1 MDKRV
6 IIDGPFLEVKDT
18 PELKRYMEFVI
29 KNAMPK
35 NCGVYCERHHLFP
48 RSLYP
53 QFEKAKWNIFRLKA
67 EDHLR
72 AHYYLYKA
80 LPNNVDMVYAFN
92 MMLNRADKG
101 KNFTFSKTQI
111 DKIFESEDVDREY
124 TEFRQYVAKAIS
136 KANKGRKH
144 SEEEKQRQS
153 EQMRGLMTVRDKDG
167 NTYFVKHDDP
177 RVLSGEFVHICVGR
191 KHSEETRRKM
201 SENGIKGRV
210 CVHNENGE
218 ILFVSEEEAE
228 KYERGLTEE
237 RKKILSDAA
246 TDFYFYTNEETGKT
260 IRVKKGEEVPVGY
273 VRKREKRG
281 GFVGFDDINKTVR
294 AYDIKER
301 KIVMIPKK
309 GIDFQRYIIQPPIKL
324 EDVNYIKING
334 MVFIAVQDLY
344 HYLLGCG
351 VTICQPYT
359 KNYSLLISHL
369 DDTIIFPKTT
379 VIGKNE
385 ARGNYEKRKMIL
397 NEIHKQAKRLGDLL
411 PLQVVNIQDLVY
423 GQNVLYVSEEK
434 VKKYNG

>member
-6 IIDGPFLEVKDT
+6 IIDGPFLVIKDT

-29 KNAMPK
+29 KNKITKREDPHGEK
-35 NCGVYCERHHLFP
+35 HHLFP
-48 RSLYP
+48 RALYP
-53 QFEKAKWNIFRLKA
+53 QFEKAKWNQFYLRA
-67 EDHLR
+67 TDHIR

-80 LPNNVDMVYAFN
+80 LPNNVKVLFALN
-92 MMLNRADKG
+92 MMLNRGDKE

-111 DKIFESEDVDREY
+111 DTMFESGDVEREY
-124 TEFRQYVAKAIS
+124 AEFRQKVSKIIS
-136 KANKGRKH
+136 KTNKGRKR
-144 SEEEKQRQS
+144 SEEVKQHQS

-167 NTYFVKHDDP
+167 NTYFVEHDDP

-191 KHSEETRRKM
+191 KHTEETKRKM
-201 SENGIKGRV
+201 SENGIKGKV
-210 CVHNENGE
+210 CVHNENGD
-218 ILFVSEEEAE
+218 ILFVSEEEAGN
-228 KYERGLTEE
+228 YSLGFSEE
-237 RKKILSDAA
+237 RKKICSNAA

-309 GIDFQRYIIQPPIKL
+309 GIDFQRYIIQPPTKL

-334 MVFIAVQDLY
+334 VVFIAVQDLY

-369 DDTIIFPKTT
+369 DDIVIFPKTT
-379 VIGKNE
+379 AIGKNE
-385 ARGNYEKRKMIL
+385 ARGHYEKRKMIL
-397 NEIHKQAKRLGDLL
+397 SEIHKQAKRLGDLL

>member
-6 IIDGPFLEVKDT
+6 IIDGPFLDIKDT

-29 KNAMPK
+29 KNKITKREDPHGEK
-35 NCGVYCERHHLFP
+35 HHLFP
-48 RSLYP
+48 RALYP
-53 QFEKAKWNIFRLKA
+53 QFEKAKWNQFYLRA
-67 EDHLR
+67 TDHIR

-80 LPNNVDMVYAFN
+80 LPNNVKVLFALN
-92 MMLNRADKG
+92 MMLNRGDKE

-111 DKIFESEDVDREY
+111 DTMFESGDVEREY
-124 TEFRQYVAKAIS
+124 AEFRQKVSKIIS
-136 KANKGRKH
+136 KTNKGRKR
-144 SEEEKQRQS
+144 SEEVKQHQS

-167 NTYFVKHDDP
+167 NTYFVEHDDP

-191 KHSEETRRKM
+191 KHTEETKRKM
-201 SENGIKGRV
+201 SENGIKGKV
-210 CVHNENGE
+210 CVHNENGD
-218 ILFVSEEEAE
+218 ILFVSEEEAGN
-228 KYERGLTEE
+228 YSLGFSEE
-237 RKKILSDAA
+237 RKKICSNAA

-309 GIDFQRYIIQPPIKL
+309 GIDFQRYIIQPPTKL

-334 MVFIAVQDLY
+334 VVFIAVQDLY

-369 DDTIIFPKTT
+369 DDIVIFPKTT
-379 VIGKNE
+379 AIGKNE
-385 ARGNYEKRKMIL
+385 ARGHYEKRKMIL

-423 GQNVLYVSEEK
+423 GQNALYASEEK
-434 VKKYNG
+434 VKKHNG

>member
-1 MDKRV
+1 MDNRI
-6 IIDGPFLEVKDT
+6 IIDGPFLDIKDT

-124 TEFRQYVAKAIS
+124 AEFRQYVAKAIS
-136 KANKGRKH
+136 KANKGRKP
-144 SEEEKQRQS
+144 SEEARAKMSEKS
-153 EQMRGLMTVRDKDG
+153 KGKVSVKDIEG
-167 NTYFVKHDDP
+167 NKFRVAVDDE
-177 RVLSGEFVHICVGR
+177 RLKTGELIYNSCGHKC
-191 KHSEETRRKM
+191 SDETKRKM

-218 ILFVSEEEAE
+218 ILFVSEEEAG

-281 GFVGFDDINKTVR
+281 GFVGFDAINKNVR

-309 GIDFQRYIIQPPIKL
+309 GIDFQRYIIQPPTKL

-334 MVFIAVQDLY
+334 VVFIAIQDLCN
-344 HYLLGCG
+344 YLLGCG
-351 VTICQPYT
+351 ITISQPYSQ
-359 KNYSLLISHL
+359 NYGLLLKHL
-369 DDTIIFPKTT
+369 DDMIIFSKATRPY
-379 VIGKNE
+379 KNE
-385 ARGNYEKRKMIL
+385 VTEHLQMRKKIL
-397 NEIHKQAKRLGDLL
+397 VEIHKQQKKLRELL

>member
-1 MDKRV
+1 MDNRI
-6 IIDGPFLEVKDT
+6 IIDGPFLDIKDT

-72 AHYYLYKA
+72 AHYYLYKIF
-80 LPNNVDMVYAFN
+80 PNNREMIFSLN
-92 MMLNRADKG
+92 MMLNRGDRS
-101 KNFTFSKTQI
+101 KNFAFSKSQI
-111 DKIFESEDVDREY
+111 DMMFESGDVEREY
-124 TEFRQYVAKAIS
+124 TEFRQKVSKIIS
-136 KANKGRKH
+136 KTNKGRKP
-144 SEEEKQRQS
+144 SEEARAKMSEKS
-153 EQMRGLMTVRDKDG
+153 KGKVSVKDAEG
-167 NTYFVKHDDP
+167 NKFRVGVDDE
-177 RVLSGEFVHICVGR
+177 RLKTGELIYNTCGHKC
-191 KHSEETRRKM
+191 SDETKRKM

-218 ILFVSEEEAE
+218 ILFVSEEEAG

-309 GIDFQRYIIQPPIKL
+309 GIDFQRYIIQPPTKL

-334 MVFIAVQDLY
+334 VVFIAVQDLY

-369 DDTIIFPKTT
+369 DDIVIFPKTT

-385 ARGNYEKRKMIL
+385 ARGHYEKRKMIL

>member
-1 MDKRV
+1 MDNRI
-6 IIDGPFLEVKDT
+6 IIDGPFLDIKDT

-29 KNAMPK
+29 NNKVTK
-35 NCGVYCERHHLFP
+35 GEDLHGEKHHLFP
-48 RSLYP
+48 RALYP
-53 QFEKAKWNIFRLKA
+53 QFKKAKWNQFYLRA
-67 EDHLR
+67 ADHIR

-80 LPNNVDMVYAFN
+80 LPNNVKVLFALN
-92 MMLNRADKG
+92 MMLNRGDKG

-111 DKIFESEDVDREY
+111 DKMFESGDVEREY
-124 TEFRQYVAKAIS
+124 AEFRQKVSKAIS
-136 KANKGRKH
+136 KANKGRKPSAEARAKM
-144 SEEEKQRQS
+144 SEKSKGR
-153 EQMRGLMTVRDKDG
+153 VPVKDAEG
-167 NTYFVKHDDP
+167 NKFRVGVDDE
-177 RVLSGEFVHICVGR
+177 RLKTGELIYNTCGHKC
-191 KHSEETRRKM
+191 SDETKRKM

-218 ILFVSEEEAE
+218 ILFVSEEEAG

-260 IRVKKGEEVPVGY
+260 IRVKKGEEVPAGY

-309 GIDFQRYIIQPPIKL
+309 GIDFQRYIIQPPTKL

-334 MVFIAVQDLY
+334 VVFIAVQDLY

-369 DDTIIFPKTT
+369 DDTIIFPKVT
-379 VIGKNE
+379 VAGKNE
-385 ARGNYEKRKMIL
+385 EIEHYQKRKMIL
-397 NEIHKQAKRLGDLL
+397 SEIHKQQKKLRELL

>member
-18 PELKRYMEFVI
+18 FELKRYMEFVI

-48 RSLYP
+48 VALYP

-124 TEFRQYVAKAIS
+124 AEFRQYVAKAIS
-136 KANKGRKH
+136 KANKGRKPSAEARAKM
-144 SEEEKQRQS
+144 SEKSKGR
-153 EQMRGLMTVRDKDG
+153 VPVKDAEG
-167 NTYFVKHDDP
+167 NKFRVGVDDE
-177 RVLSGEFVHICVGR
+177 RLKTGELIYNTCGHKC
-191 KHSEETRRKM
+191 SDETKRKM

-218 ILFVSEEEAE
+218 ILFVSEEEAG

-260 IRVKKGEEVPVGY
+260 IRVKKGEEVPSGY
-273 VRKREKRG
+273 IRKREKRG

-309 GIDFQRYIIQPPIKL
+309 GIDFQRYIIQPPTKL

-334 MVFIAVQDLY
+334 VVFIAVQDLY

-369 DDTIIFPKTT
+369 DDIVIFPKTT

-385 ARGNYEKRKMIL
+385 ARGHYEKRKMIL

>member
-1 MDKRV
+1 MDNQI

-72 AHYYLYKA
+72 AHYYLYKIF
-80 LPNNVDMVYAFN
+80 PNNRETIFSLN
-92 MMLNRADKG
+92 MMLNRGDRS
-101 KNFTFSKTQI
+101 KNFAFSKSQI
-111 DKIFESEDVDREY
+111 DMMFESGDVEREY
-124 TEFRQYVAKAIS
+124 TEFRQKVSKIIS
-136 KANKGRKH
+136 KTNKGRKPSAEARAKM
-144 SEEEKQRQS
+144 SEKSKGR
-153 EQMRGLMTVRDKDG
+153 VPVKDAEG
-167 NTYFVKHDDP
+167 NKFRVGVDDE
-177 RVLSGEFVHICVGR
+177 RLKTGELIYNTCGHKC
-191 KHSEETRRKM
+191 SDETKRKM

-218 ILFVSEEEAE
+218 ILFVSEEEAG

-281 GFVGFDDINKTVR
+281 GFVGFDGINKNVR
-294 AYDIKER
+294 AYDIKEHR
-301 KIVMIPKK
+301 ILMIPKK
-309 GIDFQRYIIQPPIKL
+309 GIDFQRYIIQPPTKL

-334 MVFIAVQDLY
+334 VVFIAVQDLY

-369 DDTIIFPKTT
+369 DDMVIFPKVT
-379 VIGKNE
+379 VVGKNE
-385 ARGNYEKRKMIL
+385 EIEHYQKRKMIL
-397 NEIHKQAKRLGDLL
+397 SEIHKQQKKLRELL

-434 VKKYNG
+434 VKKYND